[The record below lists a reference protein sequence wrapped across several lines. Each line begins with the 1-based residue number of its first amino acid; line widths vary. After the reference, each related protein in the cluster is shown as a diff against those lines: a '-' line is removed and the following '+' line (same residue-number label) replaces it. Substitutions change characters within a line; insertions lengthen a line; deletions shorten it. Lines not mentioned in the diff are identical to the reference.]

1 MTDFTDANH
10 LIAGYRRVVK
20 ASGWKDSTQ
29 AFGLNLLKEVR
40 ILQQELRDGSYQQSK
55 GATFRQCEQGHT
67 RLIKALTVRD
77 TVMQHSLC
85 DFVLVPEL
93 SHHLIH
99 DNGASLTGKGISF
112 TRRRFEEHLRWH
124 FRRHGNTGY
133 VLKIDFRK
141 YFDNIRHDK
150 LRERIG
156 RYIKDD
162 RTMAA
167 VGAVLKANEVDI
179 SFSEDEHYI
188 DKVFNSLEY
197 ERMNPEARTGRR
209 FMAKGLGIGAPLAQI
224 SGIFM
229 PTPID
234 TWCKTVRG
242 VHCYDAYMDDR
253 IIIHHS
259 KTYLHDL
266 LKEISEIANDLG
278 LHVNDKKTQIVKL
291 SHGFT
296 FLKTK
301 YVLTETGKI
310 IRRIPR
316 DVVVRQRRK
325 MKKLARFAVEG
336 SLSLEAF
343 TSQYKGWRGDKNRYH
358 ARRTLKSMDSLYRRL
373 RKWLV
378 KTKPTPSKSR
388 GRTAQSR

>member
-124 FRRHGNTGY
+124 FRRHGNAGY
-133 VLKIDFRK
+133 VLKVDFRK

-197 ERMNPEARTGRR
+197 ERMNPEVRTGRR

-259 KTYLHDL
+259 KAYLHDL
-266 LKEISEIANDLG
+266 LKEIREIANELG

-301 YVLTETGKI
+301 YFLTDTGKI

-325 MKKLARFAVEG
+325 MKKLARFVVEG

-378 KTKPTPSKSR
+378 KTKLTPSKSK
-388 GRTAQSR
+388 GRTAQLR